1 MNVTLYH
8 ESGKIEIIE
17 AKNIYHAQNILVY
30 AFLFADEKGKNDV
43 VFGRIENSNIFA
55 FGKSKSLVIRNATD
69 EFLDSCKKLE
79 EGESIEST
87 ST

>member
-1 MNVTLYH
+1 MNVNLYH
-8 ESGKIEIIE
+8 ESGEIEIIE
-17 AKNIYHAQNILVY
+17 AENIYHAQNILVY

-43 VFGRIENSNIFA
+43 VFGRIENSKIFA
-55 FGKSKSLVIRNATD
+55 FREPNNLIIRNITD
-69 EFLDSCKKLE
+69 EFLDSCRMLE